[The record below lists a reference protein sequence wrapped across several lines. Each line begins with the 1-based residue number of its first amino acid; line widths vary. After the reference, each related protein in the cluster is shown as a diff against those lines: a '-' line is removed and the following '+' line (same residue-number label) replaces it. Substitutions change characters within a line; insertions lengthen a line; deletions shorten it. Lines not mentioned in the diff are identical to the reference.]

1 MRARQGRVGWKERG
15 RRKWSSRGS
24 GRWRKKERGVEG
36 GEGEGG
42 GGRQRGSMCG
52 GKRS

>member
-1 MRARQGRVGWKERG
+1 MGWKERG

-24 GRWRKKERGVEG
+24 GRWRKKERGAEG

-42 GGRQRGSMCG
+42 GGDREAACVEGRGA
-52 GKRS
+52 KILA